1 MQNPRYTETKGA
13 TGPVN
18 KFLAL
23 CLALT
28 ASSVLA
34 TAQTA
39 GTYQITNIISDG
51 SVPALVTDP
60 HFINPRGISIGSD
73 FWINTQATGLDYVA
87 LTSGTIPFTV
97 TIPAET
103 GGTTATGTP
112 TGTVFYSGSGF
123 VLPNGSP
130 AIFLF
135 SSLDGIITGWNVGL
149 GTTSAA
155 VAQVAIDNSAAGAVY
170 TDMALLTNANGT
182 YILASNFG
190 ASASIDVF
198 DSSFKP
204 AKLTGAFVDPSLP
217 AGYAPYAVHTI
228 GSQVYVT
235 YAMRTVTAATPTP
248 APAPTPTP
256 TPTPTPPP
264 PSPIAPVG
272 YAITTHGRSV
282 QQVTGP
288 GNGIVSVFDTN
299 GNFVARAITG
309 GNLNAPWGVAIAPT
323 AFGIYGGDL
332 LVGNFGDGL
341 INVYDPK
348 TFAYLGQI
356 TDTNG
361 KSVVYPSLWE
371 ITFGTA
377 TYGDPNTLYFT
388 AGLSGESHGL
398 FGAISNN
405 PTPTGT
411 PTFGLS
417 ASSPAATV
425 TAGSSAQTIISVA
438 PTNNFTG
445 AVSLACTGLP
455 AGATCSFSPS
465 QLSVSPASSA
475 TSMVTIQTAAAGAA
489 LTPPPGISASH
500 AAAISFAMLLP
511 FGSLM
516 LFTNRRRSGK
526 QRQLFLLSLSAFALL
541 SAGVIAGCSG
551 TAAPA
556 MQAAAPTSPTP
567 APAPANPGT
576 PTGQSQVTI
585 TATAGAVTQS
595 TVVSLTVQ

>member
-1 MQNPRYTETKGA
+1 MQNPSYTGPKGA
-13 TGPVN
+13 TGIIRR
-18 KFLAL
+18 FLAL

-28 ASSVLA
+28 ALSGLA
-34 TAQTA
+34 IAQTA
-39 GTYQITNIISDG
+39 GTYQVTNIISDG
-51 SVPALVTDP
+51 SVPALATDP
-60 HFINPRGISIGSD
+60 HFINPWGISIGAD

-87 LTSGTIPFTV
+87 LTSGSIPFTV

-112 TGTVFYSGSGF
+112 TGTVFYSGTGF
-123 VLPNGSP
+123 VLTNGAP

-149 GTTSAA
+149 GTTSAS

-182 YILASNFG
+182 YILAANFG
-190 ASASIDVF
+190 SSATIDVF

-204 AKLTGAFVDPSLP
+204 TALPGAFVDPTLP

-228 GSQVYVT
+228 GTQVFVT
-235 YAMRTVTAATPTP
+235 YAMRTVTASGTP
-248 APAPTPTP
+248 APTPAPTPTP
-256 TPTPTPPP
+256 SPTPTPPP
-264 PSPIAPVG
+264 APIGPGGG
-272 YAITTHGRSV
+272 YALPVHGRSV

-299 GNFVARAITG
+299 GNFVARAITS

-323 AFGIYGGDL
+323 TFGIYGGDL

-348 TFAYLGQI
+348 TYAYLGQI

-377 TYGDPNTLYFT
+377 KYGDPNSLYFT
-388 AGLSGESHGL
+388 AGLTNEAHGL
-398 FGAISNN
+398 FGVISNN
-405 PTPTGT
+405 PTATGT

-417 ASSPAATV
+417 ASNTTATV
-425 TAGSSAQTIISVA
+425 TAGSSNQMVVSVA

-445 AVSLACTGLP
+445 TVNLACSGLP
-455 AGATCSFSPS
+455 AGATCTFSPA

-475 TSMVTIQTAAAGAA
+475 LSTVTIKTAAAGAT
-489 LTPPPGISASH
+489 LTPAPGISASR
-500 AAAISFAMLLP
+500 AAAISIAMLLP
-511 FGSLM
+511 FGSLV
-516 LFTNRRRSGK
+516 LFSS
-526 QRQLFLLSLSAFALL
+526 QLFLLGFSAFALL
-541 SAGVIAGCSG
+541 SLGVIAGCSG

-556 MQAAAPTSPTP
+556 AQAPMPTSPTP
-567 APAPANPGT
+567 APTNPGT

-585 TATAGAVTQS
+585 TATAGAITQS
-595 TVVSLTVQ
+595 TVVTLNVQ